1 MTETGTSEEK
11 WQQSR
16 NAINFPIDSIT
27 CRDLSKQ
34 FEINAHLFQG
44 VESLAKNNKKKI
56 EKKLI
61 SSLFRSVVFRQT
73 QLRAEFNNIFVC
85 SIENK

>member
-1 MTETGTSEEK
+1 MTETGTSKEK

-27 CRDLSKQ
+27 CRDLSEQ
-34 FEINAHLFQG
+34 FEINSIFFQG
-44 VESLAKNNKKKI
+44 VESLANK
-56 EKKLI
+56 KKLI
-61 SSLFRSVVFRQT
+61 SSLFRSAVFRQT
-73 QLRAEFNNIFVC
+73 QLRAELNNNFVC